1 MMKVSIPSSV
11 KYIGEYN
18 FKGGKSMI
26 WQIIDITILES
37 KIVQIFFRLF
47 DKYLEKKL
55 LK

>member
-11 KYIGEYN
+11 KSIGEYN

-37 KIVQIFFRLF
+37 KIVQFFFVCLINILRRN
-47 DKYLEKKL
+47 Y
-55 LK
+55 